1 MTVQD
6 LQVMFYFWHR
16 TAALGVL
23 SVTPFLLHY
32 KIDTSPL

>member
-1 MTVQD
+1 MVVQN
-6 LQVMFYFWHR
+6 LQVVFYFWNR

-23 SVTPFLLHY
+23 SVTIVMLHY